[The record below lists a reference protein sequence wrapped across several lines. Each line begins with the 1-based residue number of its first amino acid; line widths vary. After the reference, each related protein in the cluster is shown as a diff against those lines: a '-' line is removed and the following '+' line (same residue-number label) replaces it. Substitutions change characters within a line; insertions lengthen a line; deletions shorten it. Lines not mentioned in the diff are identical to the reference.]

1 MVAMTL
7 LSSSQQSLEEEEFV
21 LMSMALHPTQAPQA
35 DKFRSTKIF
44 LGALLPR
51 HRQPR
56 AAAGQVIGQ
65 RETDQ
70 DHQPEETGGGRQD
83 GHARAGAHVHE
94 EEEHEDGFGDRDGQ
108 RYDVVRPA
116 EIHLRDQPGDDRE
129 DDQRGEDQEVDLAR
143 GDVLSHASS
152 LHGHQRAA
160 CAPSR

>member
-94 EEEHEDGFGDRDGQ
+94 EEEHQDGFGDRDGQ
-108 RYDVVRPA
+108 RHDRIEPA
-116 EIHLRDQPGDDRE
+116 EIDARHHDRDVGENQ
-129 DDQRGEDQEVDLAR
+129 QRGEDGEVDLAR
-143 GDVLSHASS
+143 SDVF
-152 LHGHQRAA
+152 GHR
-160 CAPSR
+160 